1 MLTTMLRCQILLAT
15 TMSLLFGTGCAVKY
29 DFTDAGA
36 SVLTGQTTATY
47 TVRGVPLEID
57 AGTMT
62 DSGSFTLG
70 GASGTLYTGVEDGL
84 GVITIGLPQG
94 GHQVTVGEGVVFHFD
109 SAFVPGR
116 ISLERFGNGEDMRV
130 FTDGI
135 LYADFYG
142 TEDMDSVI
150 LLPPGITTL
159 GITTRGSISDDS
171 DLFITSIE
179 GKRKNP

>member
-1 MLTTMLRCQILLAT
+1 MLMAMLRCQILLAT
-15 TMSLLFGTGCAVKY
+15 TMPLLFGTGCAVKY
-29 DFTDAGA
+29 DFADAGA
-36 SVLTGQTTATY
+36 SVLMGQTTAIY

-62 DSGSFTLG
+62 GDGTFMLG
-70 GASGTLYTGVEDGL
+70 GASGTLYTGVGDGL

-109 SAFVPGR
+109 STFVPGR

-130 FTDGI
+130 FIDGI

-142 TEDMDSVI
+142 TDDMNSVI
-150 LLPPGITTL
+150 PLPPGITTL

-179 GKRKNP
+179 GKRKSP